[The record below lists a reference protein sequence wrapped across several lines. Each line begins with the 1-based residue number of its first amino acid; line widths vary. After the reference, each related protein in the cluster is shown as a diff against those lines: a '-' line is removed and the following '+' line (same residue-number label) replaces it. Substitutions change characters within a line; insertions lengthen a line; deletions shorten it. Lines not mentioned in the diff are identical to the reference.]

1 MLFNSLKGT
10 FFSMALLSKVVAF
23 HHCLGSCINYTENNK
38 KYEKNKKTLQ
48 HLSSLEFVYSC
59 KEVNDDT

>member
-1 MLFNSLKGT
+1 
-10 FFSMALLSKVVAF
+10 MALLSKVVAF